1 MVLLEVPLSS
11 ALSAPFWR
19 ELTLTAGVAVSSTR
33 KTKRGQLVE
42 GKKLE
47 FKDTFVERLALNWAP
62 PKVLGVWD
70 PSYNL

>member
-1 MVLLEVPLSS
+1 M
-11 ALSAPFWR
+11 
-19 ELTLTAGVAVSSTR
+19 
-33 KTKRGQLVE
+33 E